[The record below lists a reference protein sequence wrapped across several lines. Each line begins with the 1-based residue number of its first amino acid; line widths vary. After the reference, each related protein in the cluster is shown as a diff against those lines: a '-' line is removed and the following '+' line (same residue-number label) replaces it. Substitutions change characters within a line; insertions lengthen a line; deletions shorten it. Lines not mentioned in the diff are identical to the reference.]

1 MYHADL
7 LGGLSARLAGV
18 PVFWGLRNGNL
29 DPEQSRHL
37 TLRVAR
43 LNACLSRWLPTRIVS
58 CSVRAVEIHRALG
71 YADKFVVIPNGLDLA
86 RFTPVDVARRG
97 TVRHVL
103 GLPEGLK
110 VIGHLGRPDP
120 QKDHATLLKVFARV
134 AAQRKD
140 VCLLLAGLDLEHGSP
155 YLDGL
160 LARTKTSGL
169 VNRIMALGQR
179 DDVPDLMAVMD
190 VFFLSSTGEAFPNV
204 VVEAMACGTPCV
216 VTDVGD
222 SAEIVGDAGWTASP
236 GDVGALAD
244 ALLEALGE
252 QAETHALRRQRARRR
267 IEENFS
273 IERMV
278 KAYREVWE
286 IAT

>member
-169 VNRIMALGQR
+169 
-179 DDVPDLMAVMD
+179 
-190 VFFLSSTGEAFPNV
+190 E
-204 VVEAMACGTPCV
+204 
-216 VTDVGD
+216 
-222 SAEIVGDAGWTASP
+222 
-236 GDVGALAD
+236 
-244 ALLEALGE
+244 
-252 QAETHALRRQRARRR
+252 
-267 IEENFS
+267 
-273 IERMV
+273 
-278 KAYREVWE
+278 
-286 IAT
+286 